1 MVGRIATPAVT
12 GPIWNVWNVWT
23 QIPGTRRGMEIEKYA
38 IPGSMR
44 PVAGTAT
51 TYSRDRYTASVPTG
65 QSGTGERAVRG
76 LY

>member
-38 IPGSMR
+38 IPGSIR
-44 PVAGTAT
+44 PVGG
-51 TYSRDRYTASVPTG
+51 DRHNLFP
-65 QSGTGERAVRG
+65 
-76 LY
+76 